1 MVISIWDGLSVLSII
16 LLVVTALSAGLA
28 KGGFSGFGMLAAVL
42 MPAVFTDVKESTG
55 ILLPMLILAD
65 IVAVCIY
72 RYHAN
77 FSLVWKI
84 LPPALIGIVIG
95 WLIMPHVN
103 GDAFAR
109 LFAWL
114 ILAMLALVCLRK
126 FFPFAI
132 EAAANHPK
140 FAWLLG
146 TLAGFTSMLSNTGG
160 PVVGIYLIAR
170 RVEKMEIVGISAWF
184 FFIVNLAKAPFSIQL
199 GIFTWQGTLLA
210 LAHVPVIVAGVFLAR
225 WLLRFI
231 PQKIFEWLIISFAL
245 IGALR
250 LLVTSG

>member
-1 MVISIWDGLSVLSII
+1 MPFDYSLPTI
-16 LLVVTALSAGLA
+16 LLLIVIALSAGLA
-28 KGGFSGFGMLAAVL
+28 KGGFGGFGMLAAVL
-42 MPAVFTDVKESTG
+42 MPAVISDVKESTG
-55 ILLPMLILAD
+55 VLLPILIFAD
-65 IVAVCIY
+65 IMAVCVY
-72 RYHAN
+72 RYQAN

-84 LPPALIGIVIG
+84 LPPAFVGIIFG
-95 WLIMPHVN
+95 WLIMSRINV
-103 GDAFAR
+103 DVFAR

-126 FFPFAI
+126 FFPRAV

-146 TLAGFTSMLSNTGG
+146 ALAGLTSMLSNTGG
-160 PVVGIYLIAR
+160 PVVGVYLIAR
-170 RVEKMEIVGISAWF
+170 RVEKMQIVGISVWF

-199 GIFTWQGTLLA
+199 GIFTWQGMLLA
-210 LAHVPVIVAGVFLAR
+210 LALTPIIVGGVFLAR

-245 IGALR
+245 IGAVR
-250 LLVTSG
+250 LLIK